1 MRTLMMTL
9 RRLFGGLGSLAAILT
24 LLFGVPLFLWR
35 VVGWPLPTALPSW
48 HQFSSSITQTELPT
62 AALAKTLACFG
73 WLAWLVVAAALTVEL
88 AAWFAGRSA
97 PQLRFARPFQPL
109 ANKLVTTAALLFAFS
124 SISSGIGA
132 SASIPLL
139 PRLAVAT
146 ASLSS
151 APAAPISVGTTTAS
165 KLVRSDINSPAA
177 SAAVSAAVRQQT
189 VRGRDTL
196 WDLAERHLGDPHRWV
211 EIWELNKGHL
221 QNDGRAFESAHWIYP
236 GWVLRM
242 PADAVGVEEVEVPA
256 ASLEVPSAG
265 PSQPQPSEA
274 SPSTILEPST
284 TTVPAPSSTVPPPTS
299 VPVASTTATIPSTTE
314 RIVEPTARSDEPAE
328 TAVPPQSARPHADE
342 AVRFPLRVPW
352 VAGGLSAVG
361 LLFLLDRL
369 RRRQR
374 SSRKPGDPIHL
385 VPEGLAPVE
394 TGLRRSSARA
404 AERCDLLDAALRAFA
419 AGAFGDP
426 AMHAP
431 QLLAAR
437 SFADSVELLLDRP
450 LDGKVLGFTSLSGGR
465 LWVTEPAITTE
476 ILRKLADDDSIAP
489 YPTLVTMGEVDGGDL
504 LVDLESA
511 GILTVHQRSIGTA
524 GDVFR
529 RIVVEIAT
537 SQWGDFFD
545 VITIGDEVLDFA
557 GFERTRRLSTLDD
570 ALDAL
575 EASAREIDESLN
587 TIRATS
593 TVAPRT
599 SFALGD
605 GWTPSVLVTTTE
617 LDTRQIMRLQAI
629 VGRGGR
635 GTAALLLD
643 EVAIG
648 QWGLRC
654 GPDNALLSPLDIEV
668 TPHSLP
674 IAYAE
679 AVAELLDDAAVG
691 HVSMSDLVVS
701 SEEPFVPV
709 VLDTTEPRPTSE
721 SPAEECELVLPSVEK
736 APTETDLRPMVRVLG
751 AVGVDNMDHQGRRKV
766 VELVVYLAL
775 HPDGVS
781 ADRLSE
787 ALWPDQPPKPDTL
800 IRNVAYART
809 ALGRDSNGDH
819 HLPRMKAAEGRYRL
833 GPEVRC
839 DLLELTRLSKDARE
853 SSDVDEQILLLTEA
867 LALVRDK
874 PFDSVTDYEWAW
886 AENFVAVAEAE
897 VADSAQSLVALL
909 TEAGRHGEASRV
921 RLAGLRGA
929 PDCPQLAP
937 SVSAYAEGGQ

>member
-1 MRTLMMTL
+1 MRTFTTTL

-24 LLFGVPLFLWR
+24 LLFGVPAFLWR
-35 VVGWPLPTALPSW
+35 VVGWPLPTTLPSW
-48 HQFSSSITQTELPT
+48 HQFSSSIAQTELPT
-62 AALAKTLACFG
+62 ATLAKTLACVG
-73 WLAWLVVAAALTVEL
+73 WIAWLVVAVALTVEI

-97 PQLRFARPFQPL
+97 PQVRFARPFQPL
-109 ANKLVTTAALLFAFS
+109 ANKLVTTAAFLFAFS
-124 SISSGIGA
+124 SISSGVGA
-132 SASIPLL
+132 AACISLQ

-146 ASLSS
+146 TSMSSVPTASTS
-151 APAAPISVGTTTAS
+151 AGATTAS
-165 KLVRSDINSPAA
+165 KLVRSDVDSPEA
-177 SAAVSAAVRQQT
+177 SITVSAAIRQQT

-211 EIWELNKGHL
+211 EIWELNKGQL
-221 QNDGRAFESAHWIYP
+221 QNDGRSFESAHWIYP

-242 PADAVGVEEVEVPA
+242 PADAVGVEEVQITA
-256 ASLEVPSAG
+256 ASVEVPSVD
-265 PSQPQPSEA
+265 PTQSQPTEA
-274 SPSTILEPST
+274 PPPTIAAST
-284 TTVPAPSSTVPPPTS
+284 TAAPSPSSTVAPPTS
-299 VPVASTTATIPSTTE
+299 APGPSTTRTISPTTE
-314 RIVEPTARSDEPAE
+314 RIAEPSANSDEPAVG
-328 TAVPPQSARPHADE
+328 AVSAGPTKSNAD
-342 AVRFPLRVPW
+342 APVTFPLRAPW

-361 LLFLLDRL
+361 LLYLLDRL

-374 SSRKPGDPIHL
+374 STRKPGDPIHL
-385 VPEGLAPVE
+385 VPEGLTPVE

-404 AERCDLLDAALRAFA
+404 EDRCDLLDASLRAFA
-419 AGAFGDP
+419 AGAFGDS
-426 AMHAP
+426 AMSAP

-437 SFADSVELLLDRP
+437 SFADSVELLFDRP
-450 LDGKVLGFTSLSGGR
+450 LDGNVLGFTSQSGGR
-465 LWVTEPAITTE
+465 LWVTEPAITTD
-476 ILRKLADDDSIAP
+476 ILRKLAADDSIAP

-504 LVDLESA
+504 LVDLESV
-511 GILTVHQRSIGTA
+511 GIFTVHQGSVGNA
-524 GDVFR
+524 ADVFR
-529 RIVVEIAT
+529 RIVVELAT

-545 VITIGDEVLDFA
+545 VITIGDEVPDFA

-617 LDTRQIMRLQAI
+617 LDTRQIVRLQAI
-629 VGRGGR
+629 VGQGGR

-654 GPDNALLSPLDIEV
+654 GPETAVVSPVDIEV
-668 TPHSLP
+668 IPHPLP
-674 IAYAE
+674 TAHAD

-691 HVSMSDLVVS
+691 HLSMSDLAVDAK
-701 SEEPFVPV
+701 EPLGPRDA
-709 VLDTTEPRPTSE
+709 LGGGEPAAASDT
-721 SPAEECELVLPSVEK
+721 PAEESHLVLPFDEL
-736 APTETDLRPMVRVLG
+736 APSETDLRPMVRVLG
-751 AVGVDNMDHQGRRKV
+751 AVNIDNMDHQGRRKV

-839 DLLELTRLSKDARE
+839 DLLELTTLSKRARE
-853 SSDVDEQILLLTEA
+853 STDVDEQIRLLTEA

-874 PFDSVTDYEWAW
+874 PFDSVIDYEWAW
-886 AENFVAVAEAE
+886 AENFVAVAEGE
-897 VADSAQSLVALL
+897 VEDAASLLSERLTHVGRVSDADRARLV
-909 TEAGRHGEASRV
+909 
-921 RLAGLRGA
+921 GLRGA
-929 PDCPQLAP
+929 PNGTRLT
-937 SVSAYAEGGQ
+937 STGIH